1 MKRVK
6 YIDQVK
12 GIAILLIV
20 LGHIIPDSFLKTWIY
35 TFHVPIF
42 FIINGILIAKKEKV
56 SKDINVKKCF
66 FNILYPYFTFSVF
79 VLIKDFLKCI
89 LIEKKF
95 ISEPLVND
103 FVEFFLFEGY
113 GTLWFLPVMF
123 FAEVLFLK
131 IFKNFN
137 YKTTRYI
144 LRMSILLLI
153 ILILNKLSIFKY
165 FTKIFISLFFL
176 SAGYLLERF
185 KNLFQKEINI
195 EILLLILL
203 IFIPFSMLNGK
214 VDMHYCIY
222 NNLLLYIMISL
233 INSILIILIFKN
245 LKLSSKALEFFGKNS
260 LIVMITHSV
269 LPVVSVSSF
278 VKKFFDNLIISN
290 ALTFIF
296 TLIFEVVIIFLTN
309 KYFKF
314 MFSMHKKRK
323 EV

>member
-12 GIAILLIV
+12 GFAILLIV

-42 FIINGILIAKKEKV
+42 FVINGILIAKKEKA
-56 SKDINVKKCF
+56 SKDINVKQCF

-89 LIEKKF
+89 LIEKRF
-95 ISEPLVND
+95 ISEPFIND
-103 FVEFFLFEGY
+103 FIKFFLFEGY
-113 GTLWFLPVMF
+113 GTLWFLPIMF

-131 IFKNFN
+131 IFKKIN
-137 YKTTRYI
+137 YKTTIYI
-144 LRMSILLLI
+144 SKMAILLLI
-153 ILILNKLSIFKY
+153 ILIFNKLSIFKY
-165 FTKIFISLFFL
+165 FTKIFISLLFL
-176 SAGYLLERF
+176 SAGYLLERTQ
-185 KNLFQKEINI
+185 NSFQKEINI
-195 EILLLILL
+195 EILLLTLL
-203 IFIPFSMLNGK
+203 IFIPFSILNGK

-222 NNLLLYIMISL
+222 NNLLLYIIISL
-233 INSILIILIFKN
+233 INSTLIILIFKN
-245 LKLSSKALEFFGKNS
+245 LKLSSNALEFFGKNS
-260 LIVMITHSV
+260 LIIMITHSV
-269 LPVVSVSSF
+269 LPVISVSSF
-278 VKKFFDNLIISN
+278 TKKFFNNLIISN

-296 TLIFEVVIIFLTN
+296 TLIFEVAIIFLTN

>member
-1 MKRVK
+1 MKRIK

-12 GIAILLIV
+12 GFAILLIV
-20 LGHIIPDSFLKTWIY
+20 LGHIIPASFLKTWIY

-42 FIINGILIAKKEKV
+42 FIINGILIAKKEK
-56 SKDINVKKCF
+56 SAKDINVKECF
-66 FNILYPYFTFSVF
+66 FNILYPYFTFSIF

-89 LIEKKF
+89 LIERRI
-95 ISEPLVND
+95 ISGLIVND
-103 FVEFFLFEGY
+103 FIKFFLFEGY

-123 FAEVLFLK
+123 FAEVLFIE
-131 IFKNFN
+131 IFKNSN
-137 YKTTRYI
+137 YKTTKYI
-144 LRMSILLLI
+144 LKMTILLLI
-153 ILILNKLSIFKY
+153 ILLLNKLSIFKY

-176 SAGYLLERF
+176 AVGYLLERT
-185 KNLFQKEINI
+185 KNLFQKKINI

-203 IFIPFSMLNGK
+203 AFMPFSILNGK

-222 NNLLLYIMISL
+222 NNLLLYVIISL

-245 LKLSSKALEFFGKNS
+245 LKLNSKVLEFFGKNS
-260 LIVMITHSV
+260 LIIMITHSV
-269 LPVVSVSSF
+269 LPVVSICSF
-278 VKKFFDNLIISN
+278 AKKIFDNLIISN

-296 TLIFEVVIIFLTN
+296 TLIFEVAIIFFTN

-314 MFSMHKKRK
+314 MFSIHKKRK

>member
-79 VLIKDFLKCI
+79 VLIKDLLKCI

-103 FVEFFLFEGY
+103 FVKFFLFEGY

>member
-1 MKRVK
+1 MKRIK

-12 GIAILLIV
+12 GFAILLIV
-20 LGHIIPDSFLKTWIY
+20 LGHIIPASFLKTWIY

-42 FIINGILIAKKEKV
+42 FIINGILIAKKEK
-56 SKDINVKKCF
+56 SAKDINVKECF
-66 FNILYPYFTFSVF
+66 FNILYPYFTFSIF

-89 LIEKKF
+89 LIERRI
-95 ISEPLVND
+95 ISGLIVND
-103 FVEFFLFEGY
+103 FIKFFLFEGY

-123 FAEVLFLK
+123 FAEVLFIE
-131 IFKNFN
+131 IFKNSN
-137 YKTTRYI
+137 YKTTKYI
-144 LRMSILLLI
+144 LKMTILLLI
-153 ILILNKLSIFKY
+153 ILLLNKLSIFKY

-176 SAGYLLERF
+176 AAGYLLERT
-185 KNLFQKEINI
+185 KNLFQKKINI

-203 IFIPFSMLNGK
+203 AFMPFSTLNGK

-222 NNLLLYIMISL
+222 NNLLLYVMISL

-245 LKLSSKALEFFGKNS
+245 SKLNSKVLEFFGKNS
-260 LIVMITHSV
+260 LIIMITHSV
-269 LPVVSVSSF
+269 LPVVSICSF
-278 VKKFFDNLIISN
+278 AKKIFDNLIISN

-296 TLIFEVVIIFLTN
+296 TLIFEVAIIFLTN

-314 MFSMHKKRK
+314 MFSIHKKRK